1 MRASA
6 ATLRNRRLDGGLGK
20 GYARAVTAVFSGHPG
35 SSERTGLRQGV
46 EVISSTLLQMLLYFN
61 AYYSVVYAVLIAL
74 IIRWKV
80 VVGKASGV
88 GIIFFAL
95 WGMVESFR
103 LYLGF
108 VGNLKEKVPHFAGF
122 FFLSVLQLIFV
133 L

>member
-1 MRASA
+1 
-6 ATLRNRRLDGGLGK
+6 
-20 GYARAVTAVFSGHPG
+20 
-35 SSERTGLRQGV
+35 
-46 EVISSTLLQMLLYFN
+46 MLLYFN